1 MGPVWHM
8 WMSSDIDNAV
18 FITEFVSLLGPLL
31 QSETS
36 LYGTKSNGRYWAAPV
51 SVKIWPPPQ
60 ASTGFPRVFGCD
72 V

>member
-1 MGPVWHM
+1 MGPVRHM

-36 LYGTKSNGRYWAAPV
+36 LYGTKSNGRY
-51 SVKIWPPPQ
+51 
-60 ASTGFPRVFGCD
+60 
-72 V
+72 